1 MTLNGLI
8 GRRGHLQ
15 DIQQFWIVGRFIL
28 ISVLARD
35 ITRACMAAER
45 MFLLNPP
52 PWYMSSILQDLDVIN
67 HKMEDEEP
75 GKCKELNEDDSE
87 LSNVR
92 HITYYFC
99 ANIDC

>member
-35 ITRACMAAER
+35 ITRACLAAER

-52 PWYMSSILQDLDVIN
+52 PWYMRSILQDLDVIN
-67 HKMEDEEP
+67 HKMNDGVPCNIEEIHL
-75 GKCKELNEDDSE
+75 C
-87 LSNVR
+87 NVCFD
-92 HITYYFC
+92 IFQFY
-99 ANIDC
+99 

>member
-1 MTLNGLI
+1 MFIKKGMTLNGLI

-35 ITRACMAAER
+35 ITRACLAAER

-52 PWYMSSILQDLDVIN
+52 PWYLRSILQDLDVIN
-67 HKMEDEEP
+67 HKINDGKPCIAEE
-75 GKCKELNEDDSE
+75 GDLINVC
-87 LSNVR
+87 LSLFYF
-92 HITYYFC
+92 IT
-99 ANIDC
+99 N